1 MSKKDSILYAATLFF
16 SHKGFK
22 DTHVSEISAMTG
34 AAEGTIFYHFKNKE
48 VLFLSILE
56 KFKGDII
63 DEFERHLEESNFETG
78 MDLLEGS
85 LSLYLSLAE
94 TMEDRFLLLH
104 RHDAYELAKVNS
116 TCKEYLEAIYNC
128 FVNIFE
134 NAITIGQKDG
144 SIRDVPARK
153 TALIIF
159 SMVDGLIRFNTYD
172 LYDAGS
178 LYNELID
185 FCRRM
190 VKSQDI
196 YESGDTDADEVFSIP

>member
-1 MSKKDSILYAATLFF
+1 MSKKDSILYAATLLF

-185 FCRRM
+185 SCRRM

>member
-1 MSKKDSILYAATLFF
+1 MSKKDSILHAATLLF

-22 DTHVSEISAMTG
+22 DTHMSEISAMTG

-56 KFKGDII
+56 KFKRDII
-63 DEFERHLEESNFETG
+63 DEFERYLKEMNFETG
-78 MDLLEGS
+78 MDMLEGS

-94 TMEDRFLLLH
+94 TMQDRFLLLH

-134 NAITIGQKDG
+134 KAIT
-144 SIRDVPARK
+144 

-185 FCRRM
+185 VCRRV
-190 VKSQDI
+190 VKNQDI
-196 YESGDTDADEVFSIP
+196 LERGDVDADEVFSIS